1 MSPGR
6 NAPSF
11 HVYYG
16 AELLEVV
23 SEDRQ
28 HPAYKLLVARLY
40 NAGVKGL
47 ALQRHF
53 QVDRKTMQRWGRA
66 LQSGDAEQLVQA
78 LAGRGGRRK
87 LTPEIRAFVRVRF
100 PEIYGQSRVGYSQ
113 RLRTEIERV
122 FALKLSGECLRPLL
136 KCLRAELRQ
145 ECPELGVAGEM
156 EKREIPCVCP
166 PESPTVAVENPGRDF
181 ACGPAE
187 PAAEPSQGISRFS
200 GARSGL
206 ARRPILPSSGPVA
219 FQRRVGG
226 TGKGVA

>member
-1 MSPGR
+1 MKMITSTECERGETCSNPSPLLQPVLGTDKR
-6 NAPSF
+6 NPIFSVCRQGGTTPSL

-23 SEDRQ
+23 PEDRQ

-113 RLRTEIERV
+113 RLRAEIERGV
-122 FALKLSGECLRPLL
+122 RPQAFGRML
-136 KCLRAELRQ
+136 ATA
-145 ECPELGVAGEM
+145 PEM
-156 EKREIPCVCP
+156 
-166 PESPTVAVENPGRDF
+166 
-181 ACGPAE
+181 PA
-187 PAAEPSQGISRFS
+187 SRT
-200 GARSGL
+200 APRM
-206 ARRPILPSSGPVA
+206 P
-219 FQRRVGG
+219 
-226 TGKGVA
+226 